1 MDVTSL
7 INVVRRADGDEDDDQ
22 DPALQELYSS
32 WALFILLILLIGAL
46 LTSYYVQSKKIRAI
60 HETVISV
67 FVGMVVGLIIRVSP
81 GLIIQNMV
89 SFHSTYFFNVLL
101 PPIIL
106 NSGYELH
113 QSNFFRNIGTI
124 LTFAFAGTFIS
135 AVTLGILVYIF
146 SFLNFENFHMS
157 FVEALSMGAT
167 LSATDPVTVLAIF
180 NSYKVDQKLYTI
192 IFGESILNDAVAIVM
207 FETLQKFQ
215 GKQLHL
221 FTLFNGITI
230 FIITFFVSLLI
241 GVSIGLMTALLL
253 KYSYLRRYPNIES
266 CIILLMAYA
275 SYFFSNGCHMSGVV
289 SLLFCG
295 ITLKHYAFYNMSYKA
310 KLSTKYVFRVLAQL
324 SENFIFIYL
333 GMSLFTQ
340 VDLVYK
346 PIFILITTIAVT
358 ASRYMNV
365 FPLSKLLNRFHRQK
379 DRTLVDH
386 IPYSYQMMLFW
397 AGLRGAVGVA
407 LAAGFEGENAQTLK
421 ATTLVVV
428 VLTLI
433 IFGGTTSRMLEI
445 LNIETGV
452 AADVDSDTEFSM
464 LPWQG
469 TADYDLENGAME
481 LSNASHDSPAAAPN
495 LPVMPDDY
503 ENIEVFTEASP
514 SKKISSTF
522 EHYQKAAGAFNQFF
536 HASRDDQAQWFSRFD
551 EEVIKPVLLERDVSK
566 SSPKK

>member
-1 MDVTSL
+1 MLDTIL
-7 INVVRRADGDEDDDQ
+7 INVFRRDGDDDDDDGQ

-32 WALFILLILLIGAL
+32 WALFILLVLLIGAL

-135 AVTLGILVYIF
+135 AVTLGVLVYIF
-146 SFLNFENFHMS
+146 SFLNFENLSMT

-207 FETLQKFQ
+207 FETLQQFQ
-215 GKQLHL
+215 GKTLHF
-221 FTLFNGITI
+221 FTLFSGIGI
-230 FIITFFVSLLI
+230 FIITFFISLLI
-241 GVSIGLMTALLL
+241 GVSIGLITALLL
-253 KYSYLRRYPNIES
+253 KYSYLRRYPSIES
-266 CIILLMAYA
+266 CIILLMAYT

-295 ITLKHYAFYNMSYKA
+295 ITLKHYAFFNMSYKA

-346 PIFILITTIAVT
+346 PIFILITTVAVT

-365 FPLSKLLNRFHRQK
+365 FPLSNLLNKFHRQ
-379 DRTLVDH
+379 RNGNLIDH

-407 LAAGFEGENAQTLK
+407 LAAGFEGENAQTLR

-433 IFGGTTSRMLEI
+433 IFGGTTARMLEI
-445 LNIETGV
+445 LHIETGV
-452 AADVDSDTEFSM
+452 AADVDSDTEIGM
-464 LPWQG
+464 LPWQQSPEF
-469 TADYDLENGAME
+469 DLENSAME
-481 LSNASHDSPAAAPN
+481 LSDASAEPVVVDQQFTTEHFDEGNIAPT
-495 LPVMPDDY
+495 L
-503 ENIEVFTEASP
+503 
-514 SKKISSTF
+514 SKKVSSTF
-522 EHYQKAAGAFNQFF
+522 EQYQRAAGAFNQFF
-536 HASRDDQAQWFSRFD
+536 HSSRDDQAQWLTRFD
-551 EEVIKPVLLERDVSK
+551 EEVIKPVLLERDNLK
-566 SSPKK
+566 NGTKK